1 MSRPPVKKTT
11 LPKLEE
17 ISVEKDVN
25 NKDNI
30 SKSDKKIN
38 IRKSSTTSVGK
49 TNSTPEERQSNKLSI
64 QVNNQTQSQNQ
75 TQNNSISISNNL
87 VSNLS
92 SNLKD
97 QNMAN
102 HSIID
107 IAGDHSK
114 MRHLGIDQDSEENRH
129 VDLAEKISSSNVMI
143 NANHNLSHSH
153 NLSHNLRMSQQSQKI
168 GNDFDENF
176 LSQDEKKKMME
187 SLKLM
192 VMNFKPNNV

>member
-1 MSRPPVKKTT
+1 MNRPPVKKTT
-11 LPKLEE
+11 LPELEE
-17 ISVEKDVN
+17 ISTEKDVN

-30 SKSDKKIN
+30 AKSDKKN
-38 IRKSSTTSVGK
+38 NTRKSSTTSVGK

-64 QVNNQTQSQNQ
+64 QVNNQTQTQNQ

-129 VDLAEKISSSNVMI
+129 VDLAEKISSSNVVI
-143 NANHNLSHSH
+143 NANLSHSH
-153 NLSHNLRMSQQSQKI
+153 NLSQNLRMSQQSQKI
-168 GNDFDENF
+168 GNEFDENF

-192 VMNFKPNNV
+192 LMNFKPNNV